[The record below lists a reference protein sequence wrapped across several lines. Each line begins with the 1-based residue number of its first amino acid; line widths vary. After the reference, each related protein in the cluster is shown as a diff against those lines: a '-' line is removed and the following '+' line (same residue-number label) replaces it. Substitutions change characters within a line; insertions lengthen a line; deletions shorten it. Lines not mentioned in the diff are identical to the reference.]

1 VFSSSIP
8 LVSEDTDSAIDVYLR
23 DVAGGTTTLVSGAGT
38 AGPAGSW
45 CDNPVLSADG
55 RSVGFESAAD
65 LDGTPWA
72 SLAGGVSRVRAYVR
86 DLQTNALQ
94 VVSATTDQKAAD
106 GTHLALS
113 GDGRFVGFN
122 TSSAQV
128 VPADDA
134 GAGSRWVVLDRQ
146 TGAARVA
153 NRGPDGL
160 HTAQDSFGANLPVFS
175 RSGNTFLFMA
185 NATSVAPLLFP
196 GVTDNNATNDLI
208 ALTVPGAPEVGSGP
222 GPDVTPPTV
231 SASPLAPMTVAGS
244 SYDFSVTYTDD
255 VAVDALSLG
264 NGDFVVTGPGGFS
277 QPAALLSLTP
287 SAEGEKILA
296 AAYRITGPGGS
307 FDSGDNG
314 AYSIAIAPGAV
325 ADDLGNAIPGGPLA
339 GGAFTVDIPVPDGP
353 DLKAVS
359 LAGAFPASVVAGAKA
374 KLKPLVLTITNA
386 GNAAVARKVAVR
398 LVASADESY
407 DAGDATVVDLPARKL
422 ALRPGASRTV
432 PIKPRAIPALPDG
445 DYHLLAVVDATQALT
460 EAVETNNVVSLAAP
474 VRIAAPFADVAL
486 TSPTLTGRLTAGK
499 PARLIVTARNDG
511 NAPATG
517 DVVMRV
523 RLTATPDDPASGTI
537 INVPLRFRL
546 NQGATA
552 VLRGKLTIPANLAAG
567 SYYVAVMGL
576 DDIPWTDPD
585 RTNETP
591 VSANPFAVG
600 GGVTLMARDGVI
612 RLDERRLASPLGR
625 AVCHK
630 SIACRPA
637 QVDPVLPWVR

>member
-1 VFSSSIP
+1 
-8 LVSEDTDSAIDVYLR
+8 
-23 DVAGGTTTLVSGAGT
+23 
-38 AGPAGSW
+38 
-45 CDNPVLSADG
+45 VLSADG

-94 VVSATTDQKAAD
+94 LLSATTDQKAAD

-160 HTAQDSFGANLPVFS
+160 HTAQDSFGPNLPVFS
-175 RSGNTFLFMA
+175 RSGNTFVFMA

-244 SYDFSVTYTDD
+244 SYDFSVRYTDD

-277 QPAALLSLTP
+277 QPVALLSLTP
-287 SAEGEKILA
+287 SAEGEKSLA
-296 AAYRITGPGGS
+296 AAYRVTGPGGS

-325 ADDLGNAIPGGPLA
+325 TDDLGNAILGGSLA

-386 GNAAVARKVAVR
+386 GNAAAAGKVAVR

-422 ALRPGASRTV
+422 ALRPGASRALR
-432 PIKPRAIPALPDG
+432 IKPRAIPTLPDG

-460 EAVETNNVVSLAAP
+460 EAVETNNVVAALAAP

-486 TSPTLTGRLTAGK
+486 TSPALTGRLTAGK

-523 RLTATPDDPASGTI
+523 RLTATPDDPTSGTT
-537 INVPLRFRL
+537 INVPVRVRL
-546 NQGATA
+546 NQGATT
-552 VLRGKLTIPANLAAG
+552 VLRGKLTVPADLVAG

-576 DDIPWTDPD
+576 DAIPWTDPD
-585 RTNETP
+585 PTNETP
-591 VSANPFAVG
+591 VSEAAFAVAG
-600 GGVTLMARDGVI
+600 
-612 RLDERRLASPLGR
+612 
-625 AVCHK
+625 
-630 SIACRPA
+630 
-637 QVDPVLPWVR
+637 